1 MNKEQFLQMLSEH
14 QEDIIKMYKMITRS
28 STVNMDI
35 IQDYYLHAYDK
46 MKVFRDGVWDSGY
59 IYITLTNFI
68 LDVHKYNSSSRRIK
82 PSELP
87 FDIIAISD
95 EYEDILV
102 AEREAK
108 EENMII
114 LDLVKT
120 KFSPEDVELVEKLM
134 SSKLL
139 ASVKGS
145 YAGDADET
153 RKTWA
158 YYMRQYNR
166 ARKILKLMKQSSH
179 QIKRNI

>member
-59 IYITLTNFI
+59 IYVSLTNFV

-82 PSELP
+82 PSEVP
-87 FDIIAISD
+87 VNVASIDG
-95 EYEDILV
+95 EYEEQLI

-120 KFSPEDVELVEKLM
+120 KFSPEDVELVEKLI

-145 YAGDADET
+145 YAGEEDET
-153 RKTWA
+153 KKTWA

-166 ARKILKLMKQSSH
+166 ARKILKLMKQSSY